1 MALVRTI
8 DYLFY
13 RVVRNPGNVGMTVP
27 ALDESVNTFVI
38 KDFINIIIPSF
49 AVFIDSAN
57 ESMSVAHEAIFFIR
71 RIGLGTEQ

>member
-8 DYLFY
+8 DDLCY
-13 RVVRNPGNVGMTVP
+13 RIVRNPGNVGMTVP
-27 ALDESVNTFVI
+27 ALDDSVNTFVI
-38 KDFINIIIPSF
+38 KNFINIIIPSF